1 MSKVKSF
8 DVGNGDMFYIRHN
21 SDNFTVIDCCLLP
34 ENQDAIIKEIKQES
48 EEKGIHR
55 FISTHPDEDHIKG
68 LKSLREQWGIPNF
81 YCVKNE
87 ATKSSPSESFQE
99 YQRLKSSD
107 KAYFIEKG
115 CGRKWMNIGD
125 EERGSSGIFILWPD
139 TSNADFQEALQQAR
153 DGGSP
158 NNISSVILYQTKGGL
173 SFLWMGDLMDDFME
187 KISDE
192 IELPE
197 KVNVLFAPHHGR
209 STATVPKVLLDKIS
223 PDLIVIGSADSSKLH
238 YYPKRMTITQ
248 NRSGDLTFES
258 GRDYIDIYSSKVGR
272 IEYLREKAEELEA
285 PFVLDPLQMLIDK
298 NYVFTL
304 SPSGK
309 RVAANQLVTS
319 SLR

>member
-1 MSKVKSF
+1 MRTMSKVKSF
-8 DVGNGDMFYIRHN
+8 DVGNGDMFYIKHN

-34 ENQDAIIKEIKQES
+34 ENQDAIIKEINQES
-48 EEKGIHR
+48 RGKGIHR
-55 FISTHPDEDHIKG
+55 FISTHPDEDHIRG

-99 YQRLKSSD
+99 YRRLKSSN

-115 CGRKWMNIGD
+115 SRRKWMNIGD
-125 EERGSSGIFILWPD
+125 EERGSSGISILWPD
-139 TSNADFQEALQQAR
+139 TSNADFQEALQKAK

-158 NNISSVILYQTKGGL
+158 NNISSVILYQKEGGL
-173 SFLWMGDLMDDFME
+173 SFLWMGDLESDFME

-192 IELPE
+192 IDLPE

-209 STATVPKVLLDKIS
+209 SSGSVPKVLLDKIS
-223 PDLIVIGSADSSKLH
+223 PDLIVIGSADSSQLH
-238 YYPKRMTITQ
+238 YYPGYMTITQ
-248 NRSGDLTFES
+248 NRSGDLTFEC
-258 GRDYIDIYSSKVGR
+258 GRDHIHVYCSKLGR
-272 IEYLREKAEELEA
+272 IEELRAKAKILKA
-285 PFVLDPLQMLIDK
+285 PFVLDLVQMMRDK

-309 RVAANQLVTS
+309 TGLFS
-319 SLR
+319 MSL